1 MPDPRPR
8 LYEGLFLLDQHAVAA
23 DFSGCV
29 EHVQGILEH
38 VGAEII
44 VLKKWNECRLA
55 YEIKGQKRGT
65 YLLSYFNVEGSK
77 IATIE
82 RNCNLSE
89 KVLRHMFLQADH
101 IGETELEL
109 AKKDDTLATESALRS
124 GSDNPKPPPKEN
136 TGDTQEPKVQV
147 ESNSAT
153 TSAPAG
159 A

>member
-1 MPDPRPR
+1 MPDLRPR

-29 EHVQGILEH
+29 EHVGKILENI
-38 VGAEII
+38 GAEVL
-44 VLKKWNECRLA
+44 VLKKWSETRLA

-65 YLLSYFNVEGSK
+65 YLISYFKAEGSK

-89 KVLRHMFLQADH
+89 KVLRHMVLQADH
-101 IGETELEL
+101 IGETELEVSM
-109 AKKDDTLATESALRS
+109 KDDTLSTESALREGGDAPQS
-124 GSDNPKPPPKEN
+124 QEEDAPTQGAQVNVEAENASDP
-136 TGDTQEPKVQV
+136 
-147 ESNSAT
+147 
-153 TSAPAG
+153 APAG